1 MPSST
6 RINIHSPQLHSVGR
20 GAFQAEGAD
29 QFIALDR
36 YPKTAILLLVIS
48 GNSVNLL
55 SQCTLDVRFKG
66 TAEVRRTKE
75 PIDHNEQFPHLGS
88 IILRKRANCDLGAQ
102 VGLLLVCAFA
112 ATAWGQHRIPP
123 REIRI

>member
-36 YPKTAILLLVIS
+36 YPKTAVVLLVIS

-66 TAEVRRTKE
+66 TAEVRRTKRS
-75 PIDHNEQFPHLGS
+75 FPLS
-88 IILRKRANCDLGAQ
+88 
-102 VGLLLVCAFA
+102 LLSSD
-112 ATAWGQHRIPP
+112 
-123 REIRI
+123 